1 MAPSPYLVEPLVQL
15 RTEFNAVSPKRDKG
29 ADGWIGD
36 AAHQGEVSDHNP
48 DSQGRV
54 LALDIDSTGPWPKS
68 FDSYVQAIVARQKAG
83 FDNRLEYV
91 IWDRHIASRNSHWEW
106 KTYTGSSDPH
116 TGHAHFSARHD
127 HTGQGD
133 GSAWGVSEEDVAIQL
148 NADDINAI
156 IDRMGARMRVDDPA
170 DQFAVQSKAQ
180 PWKYNGGG
188 LQGATSTLD
197 AVSDTQKLQTAL
209 ADLTALVVQ
218 ESTATA
224 EDIAAALAPLI
235 TLPEGVD
242 EAGVEQA
249 IRNVLGGLN
258 DAPAA

>member
-15 RTEFNAVSPKRDKG
+15 RTEFNSLNPKRDK
-29 ADGWIGD
+29 ASDGWIGD
-36 AAHQGEVSDHNP
+36 VVHQGEVSDHNP

-83 FDNRLEYV
+83 FDGRLEYV
-91 IWDRHIASRNSHWEW
+91 IWNRHIASRSSKWVWE
-106 KTYTGSSDPH
+106 TYTGTSDPH

-133 GSAWGVSEEDVAIQL
+133 GSSWGVSEEDVAIQL

-156 IDRMGARMRVDDPA
+156 LDRAAARMKEDDPA
-170 DQFAVQSKAQ
+170 DQFAIQTKAQ
-180 PWKYNGGG
+180 SWKYKGGG

-197 AVSDTQKLQTAL
+197 ALSDSQGIAARL
-209 ADLTALVVQ
+209 ADVLVAVA
-218 ESTATA
+218 SIPAA
-224 EDIAAALAPLI
+224 VAAALPADL
-235 TLPEGVD
+235 D
-242 EAGVEQA
+242 EAVRDSVVAAVG
-249 IRNVLGGLN
+249 
-258 DAPAA
+258 DALDRIHVTVDPAPEA